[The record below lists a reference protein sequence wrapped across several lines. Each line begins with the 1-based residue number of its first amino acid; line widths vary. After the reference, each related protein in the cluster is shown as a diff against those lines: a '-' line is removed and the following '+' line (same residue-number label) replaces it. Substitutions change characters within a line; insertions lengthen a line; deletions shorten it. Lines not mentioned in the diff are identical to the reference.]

1 MLYKVNQTSHEGI
14 ANEAKPLDLGIIT
27 IQGIDGNKKNLV
39 AVTFSLS
46 LCSRDKNS
54 RDIAAFSFYLKGLVN
69 KCLKIFVKD
78 LKMKIIDNFHVDKVV
93 F

>member
-1 MLYKVNQTSHEGI
+1 MLYKANQTSHEGI

-54 RDIAAFSFYLKGLVN
+54 RDIAAFSFYLK
-69 KCLKIFVKD
+69 CLKTFVKD